1 MIFQPL
7 RRRGTA
13 RSRIRTYWPSVAAAA
28 EGTRTASTAGR
39 RRGARTSSAP
49 CRAGAS
55 ASTSTYTPSRCAT
68 PPPSSARLT
77 ASSCRPPHPPALHP
91 TQARAHEP
99 SPRRARAHGRAGAP
113 SRWEIDAAA
122 ADPPLRVLTI
132 KLHQQYEAPAAVV
145 ATVCGTPLEARLRRH
160 GYATLGRVRQLCD
173 ARAPLSEGSSS
184 PERSP
189 ASLINLRPYPSPER
203 SPASLS

>member
-49 CRAGAS
+49 CRVGAS
-55 ASTSTYTPSRCAT
+55 ASTRTYTPSRCST
-68 PPPSSARLT
+68 PPPSSARLA

-132 KLHQQYEAPAAVV
+132 KLNQQYEAPAARCGYCVRNASGSQTSTPWLRHSRPCA
-145 ATVCGTPLEARLRRH
+145 ATMRR
-160 GYATLGRVRQLCD
+160 
-173 ARAPLSEGSSS
+173 SSLTS
-184 PERSP
+184 
-189 ASLINLRPYPSPER
+189 
-203 SPASLS
+203 